1 MAKQSYPKNRLREV
15 LHSRRLNMQAI
26 DLIEKLLALEP
37 GKRIDA
43 MQAAEV
49 SQWLPQSRAFSVD
62 SIYLT
67 EKES

>member
-1 MAKQSYPKNRLREV
+1 
-15 LHSRRLNMQAI
+15 MQAI

-49 SQWLPQSRAFSVD
+49 SQWLPKSRAFSVD